1 MEGRRGEAGQRQL
14 AEGVAEVES
23 FAAVS
28 SSESSELLLQLLQAE
43 QLQDLSHGELSRFVN
58 IINRTFGRIRTIFF
72 GRLYVL

>member
-58 IINRTFGRIRTIFF
+58 IKKRTFGRIRTISY
-72 GRLYVL
+72 GKLYVI